1 VLRHSISHSDQ
12 LVGDYSVPEEGTP
25 STPVR
30 DRPEVTLPFY
40 GSAEL
45 EFVADAL
52 LKQGYSDRIAEK
64 VLGLNFRRVLKNIW
78 TVEA

>member
-1 VLRHSISHSDQ
+1 LQTAKDQ
-12 LVGDYSVPEEGTP
+12 QAERRKAGVNAPGENRPPYIPDINTP
-25 STPVR
+25 R
-30 DRPEVTLPFY
+30 K
-40 GSAEL
+40 L

-78 TVEA
+78 TVEAQR